1 MTILG
6 RFSYGRCIF
15 EPDWRRS
22 ELART
27 SRRLQIVADSA
38 PRRPREPALR
48 SGLVKNKRNTS
59 GRRRTKTQEPFKRLE
74 KRHKMTNGVR
84 CNAVCGANNKR
95 DQREV
100 SVPVAPRPARRSGRI
115 VIACRSLLIPRTRH
129 PEDQREPVPS
139 RPNQ

>member
-48 SGLVKNKRNTS
+48 SGLVKNKGNTS
-59 GRRRTKTQEPFKRLE
+59 AALAG
-74 KRHKMTNGVR
+74 
-84 CNAVCGANNKR
+84 
-95 DQREV
+95 
-100 SVPVAPRPARRSGRI
+100 SARGSRQRSGFKHQNEAGGESAVHYAGKITSSTATAARP
-115 VIACRSLLIPRTRH
+115 VGRSL
-129 PEDQREPVPS
+129 
-139 RPNQ
+139 